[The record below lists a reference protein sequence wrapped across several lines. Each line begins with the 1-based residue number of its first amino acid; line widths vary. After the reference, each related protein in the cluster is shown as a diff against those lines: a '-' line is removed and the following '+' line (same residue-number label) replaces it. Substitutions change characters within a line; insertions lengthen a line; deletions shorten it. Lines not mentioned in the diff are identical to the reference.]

1 MQTKVDYTDQCPQIN
16 HLNRTLSECEL
27 LPLQEQIKKAAPLRG
42 QPYVGVNG
50 RRLSGRVQKDKSG
63 TNIAPLFN
71 IPQYFYDYFFITS
84 AIFLPISA
92 GLCTTWIPHSAMIF
106 IFASA
111 VSSAPPIIAPAWP
124 IRRPGGAV

>member
-1 MQTKVDYTDQCPQIN
+1 MQAPLHYTDQCPQIN

-27 LPLQEQIKKAAPLRG
+27 LPLQEQIKKAVPRRG

-50 RRLSGRVQKDKSG
+50 RRLPERVQKDKSG
-63 TNIAPLFN
+63 TNIAPLFH
-71 IPQYFYDYFFITS
+71 IFWYFYYFLITS
-84 AIFLPISA
+84 AIFFPISA

-111 VSSAPPIIAPAWP
+111 VSSAPPIIAPACP